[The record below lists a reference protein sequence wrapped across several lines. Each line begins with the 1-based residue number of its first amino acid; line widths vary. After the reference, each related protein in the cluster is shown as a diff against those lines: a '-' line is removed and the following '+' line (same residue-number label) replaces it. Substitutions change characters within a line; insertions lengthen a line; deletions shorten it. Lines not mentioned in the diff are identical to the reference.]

1 MRSQGKAALITG
13 AGSNIGRAMV
23 RLFPR
28 EGAAKKEER

>member
-13 AGSNIGRAMV
+13 AGRTGNG

-28 EGAAKKEER
+28 EWAAEKEER